1 MKQMRSLLPDE
12 IHPPFMN
19 FMGPGTE
26 VENRL
31 SLNYKGKKGTNN
43 YFIPTTYSDYVS
55 FEHDLLYW
63 SPDNVVKAYA
73 DNKFIKDTRSF
84 IGLAGI
90 LLQYAKRLGV
100 ENLFNYQILKGT
112 INNINK
118 MTNTINNLETI
129 VNRNPNIRRLI
140 GNINLLNTVDRHF
153 SSERPFIEASAPEQR
168 RILERQLGRQN
179 LLEKLQNLQQKTKYK
194 EYFKLLPNLLITGY
208 FLIPSII
215 KSGNKLAEN
224 IFSLFLKNDEYEI
237 IQKKVDDVKKKYEDY
252 LDVVGEW
259 KDAPWYRS
267 LIAPIKHTIKSL
279 PTSEYKGEQFFKI
292 KDNIDTEK
300 AKQKYIDFYD
310 EWKKY
315 AEFMNIYYEDK
326 PGYQKFDIKELNKDM
341 LELVS
346 NPTDQPSSYI
356 EQWYKTNPLPSPSL
370 PPSPTPTEIKNITE
384 ATESLSKSVS
394 ESPPPIQISDSP
406 VPSPSPSE
414 IVEISKSLDKI
425 SKTITPSVVPSPTPI
440 PPKEPEPDI
449 EIDFDVPE
457 GMTVEEFILQLRKQ
471 EAKEYD
477 EEILKVLKGEQDVMF
492 ETPSIVP
499 SEKLVVTEQPEFM
512 DYDFEAMDNMVEVE
526 IQPTPNPY
534 YGMDAI

>member
-73 DNKFIKDTRSF
+73 DSKFIKDTRSF

-100 ENLFNYQILKGT
+100 ENFFNYQVLQKTLK
-112 INNINK
+112 NVNK

-129 VNRNPNIRRLI
+129 VNRNPLLRRFAEQKQRLDNIVSEFQRQRQQSQRVSGREREAEALRLDI
-140 GNINLLNTVDRHF
+140 LNG
-153 SSERPFIEASAPEQR
+153 IKKIQR
-168 RILERQLGRQN
+168 R
-179 LLEKLQNLQQKTKYK
+179 EKFKS
-194 EYFKLLPNLLITGY
+194 YFKLLPNLLITGY
-208 FLIPSII
+208 FLVPQII
-215 KSGNKLAEN
+215 NSGNKLAEN
-224 IFSLFLKNDEYEI
+224 LFSLFLKNDEYEI

-267 LIAPIKHTIKSL
+267 LIAPIKSL

-300 AKQKYIDFYD
+300 AKQKYIEFYD

-341 LELVS
+341 LELAS

-370 PPSPTPTEIKNITE
+370 PPPPTPTEIKNITE
-384 ATESLSKSVS
+384 ETETLSKSVS
-394 ESPPPIQISDSP
+394 KSPPPIQISDSP

-425 SKTITPSVVPSPTPI
+425 SETITPSITVVPSPSEK
-440 PPKEPEPDI
+440 PPERIDYG
-449 EIDFDVPE
+449 IDFEDEIPE
-457 GMTVEEFILQLRKQ
+457 GMTVKEYIIQLGKQ
-471 EAKEYD
+471 EKKEYD

-492 ETPSIVP
+492 ETPVEPMP

-512 DYDFEAMDNMVEVE
+512 NYDFEAMNNMVEVE
-526 IQPTPNPY
+526 IQPTPSPYMY